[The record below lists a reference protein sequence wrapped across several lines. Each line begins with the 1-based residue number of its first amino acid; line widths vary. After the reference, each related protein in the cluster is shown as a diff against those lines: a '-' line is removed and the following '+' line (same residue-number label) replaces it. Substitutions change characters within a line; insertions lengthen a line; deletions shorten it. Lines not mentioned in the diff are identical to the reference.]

1 MRAQP
6 DFLIIGAQRG
16 ASTWLNS
23 ALRRHPQIH
32 TPRREVPY
40 FEDPWYD
47 GGYDP
52 LPAIART
59 AGTERIWGFKRPN
72 LLGLPECPARIYAR
86 TPAAKLLMTLREPVA
101 RTVSAYYLY
110 MRSGSLPLLPLNEG
124 LLRILQGP
132 TDPRYPWATEVI
144 TFSMYATHLRS
155 YRRYF
160 PSGAFC
166 ILLDDDIRLDPMGAL
181 RSAFEHLG
189 VDSSRTVS
197 LPARTNEGVYSL
209 PAIRIQR
216 LGSRL
221 LYSRDPNGQFMRPRL
236 GFLPRAAGVAM
247 SVGQRILSR
256 PASNRPESLDPGVRK
271 QLIDRLAPD
280 TIELERVLNRSL
292 ESWWAS
298 MDSR

>member
-6 DFLIIGAQRG
+6 DFLVIGAQRG
-16 ASTWLNS
+16 ASTWLNN
-23 ALRRHPQIH
+23 ALRRHPQVH

-47 GGYDP
+47 SGYDP
-52 LPAIART
+52 LPAIARA
-59 AGTERIWGFKRPN
+59 AGTGQIWGFKRPN

-86 TPAAKLLMTLREPVA
+86 VPTVKLLMTLREPIE
-101 RTVSAYYLY
+101 RTISAYYLY

-132 TDPRYPWATEVI
+132 TDPRYPWAEEVL

-155 YRRYF
+155 YQRYF
-160 PSGAFC
+160 PLSSFC
-166 ILLDDDIRLDPMGAL
+166 ILLDDDIRINPMRAVQ
-181 RSAFEHLG
+181 SVFEHLG
-189 VDSSRTVS
+189 VDSSCNVS
-197 LPARTNEGVYSL
+197 LPPRTNEGVYSL
-209 PAIRIQR
+209 PGIKIQR

-236 GFLPRAAGVAM
+236 GFLPRAAGLAM
-247 SVGQRILSR
+247 SVGHRVLSR
-256 PASNRPESLDPGVRK
+256 SASNRPESLEPGVRN
-271 QLIDRLAPD
+271 QLIDRLTPD
-280 TIELERVLNRSL
+280 TIELERVLDRSL

-298 MDSR
+298 MNAR